1 MKKYMN
7 RVAVQLVE
15 ETATEYAVTGSIQ
28 AQEILMQYMKK
39 FDREHLVALL
49 LDAANHIQS
58 ICEILV
64 GTLSGSLVHPREV
77 REVFKAAILANASG
91 IILAHNHPSGDTAPS
106 EQDREVTER
115 LGKAGELLGI
125 PVLDHIIVGCNTS
138 YSFREHAQC

>member
-58 ICEILV
+58 ICEISV

-77 REVFKAAILANASG
+77 FKAAILANA
-91 IILAHNHPSGDTAPS
+91 
-106 EQDREVTER
+106 
-115 LGKAGELLGI
+115 
-125 PVLDHIIVGCNTS
+125 
-138 YSFREHAQC
+138 

>member
-7 RVAVQLVE
+7 RVAVQVVE
-15 ETATEYAVTGSIQ
+15 ETATEYAVTGIIQ
-28 AQEILMQYMKK
+28 AQEILMQYMKQ

-49 LDAANHIQS
+49 LDAANHLQS
-58 ICEILV
+58 ICEISV
-64 GTLSGSLVHPREV
+64 GTLSGSLVHP